1 MRRRALLLAVLLAG
15 CGEDKDAPY
24 LEYLGGGFIFNYRT
38 AEHFY
43 GFVIRPLRSLPEGA
57 VLEVEFE
64 VPGKD
69 GKVILR
75 EPARAGVLQY
85 KFQTPHLRGIVKD
98 HPYRTEVR
106 LVGADGKLI
115 AKIERSFYTSL
126 DQTKLPDEPLTT
138 GPAYNPNPA
147 AQ

>member
-1 MRRRALLLAVLLAG
+1 MKRRALILALLLAG

-24 LEYLGGGFIFNYRT
+24 VEYMGGGFIFNYRT
-38 AEHFY
+38 ADHFY

-69 GKVILR
+69 GKIVQR
-75 EPARAGVLQY
+75 EPVREGQLQY
-85 KFQTPHLRGIVKD
+85 KFQTPSLRGIVKD
-98 HPYRTEVR
+98 HRYRTQVR
-106 LVGADGKLI
+106 LIGKDGGLLGTV
-115 AKIERSFYTSL
+115 ERSFYTSL
-126 DQTKLPDEPLTT
+126 DQSKLPGEPLTT